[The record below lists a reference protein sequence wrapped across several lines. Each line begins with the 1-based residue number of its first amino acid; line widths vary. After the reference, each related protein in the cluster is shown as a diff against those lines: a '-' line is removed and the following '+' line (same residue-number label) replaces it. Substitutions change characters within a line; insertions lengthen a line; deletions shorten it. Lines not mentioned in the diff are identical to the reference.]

1 MGKLKAPSVIPKMNY
16 EEIPEDK
23 ATFVVIP
30 TILKSKE
37 KVKEMFE
44 KLEVY
49 YLANKSENLYF
60 ALLGDCSEET
70 TKQMEFDEEVISA
83 GKECVYKLNQ
93 KYQYDKFPKFHFLYR
108 ERLWNS
114 SEKAFIA

>member
-1 MGKLKAPSVIPKMNY
+1 MNF
-16 EEIPEDK
+16 EKGIPESA

-37 KVKEMFE
+37 KVIEMLK

-60 ALLGDCSEET
+60 ALLGDCSEEDSK
-70 TKQMEFDEEVISA
+70 TKDFDEEVMSCGIDY
-83 GKECVYKLNQ
+83 CNKLNE
-93 KYQYDKFPKFHFLYR
+93 KYKTDKFS
-108 ERLWNS
+108 N
-114 SEKAFIA
+114 